1 MVKHNISE
9 IELIYKPNKYLNT
22 SISSSNEAVSIFREF
37 WNPSTIG
44 YYEEFK
50 IMYLDKANHVLG
62 VYNHGKGGLNGVVVD
77 VRMIFQAAL
86 IANSHS
92 IIVAHNHPSENL
104 NPSQPDK
111 DLTKEIK
118 EAGIL
123 LKIPLLD
130 HLIITKDNYL
140 SFAEKGY
147 L

>member
-1 MVKHNISE
+1 MVNHNISE
-9 IELIYKPNKYLNT
+9 IELIYKPNKYSNY
-22 SISSSNEAVSIFREF
+22 SISSSSEAAEIFREF

-44 YYEEFK
+44 YFEEFK

-62 VYNHGKGGLNGVVVD
+62 VYNHGKGGLNGVAVD

-111 DLTKEIK
+111 DLTMEIK
-118 EAGIL
+118 EVGAL